1 MLAYQD
7 NFTLSI
13 TTLVISDD
21 YRQLNLLILLFQF
34 GQNTQNE

>member
-21 YRQLNLLILLFQF
+21 YGQLNLLNLLFQF